1 MSDNGVYQRL
11 AERFAPEAHRVK
23 DIGSAKLTY
32 VDGETVISRLNEVLG
47 VDGWSF
53 EVKDI
58 HILENEVW
66 ALGRLTAVIDGKTVV
81 REQVGGQIINR
92 KRSGEIIELSN
103 DIKGAITDCAKKCA
117 TLVGIGLYLYDPSE
131 RREVEQER
139 RGADK
144 GVAGRGIEP
153 QEPGEAEIDQRRRLV
168 GTGQGAHPGGIAP
181 EEPPHQL
188 LVAENRRRVQ
198 RRGRQRGMLE
208 KNAASVVEGSV
219 PGRGT
224 EEVAQEGIRHGATD
238 TRRNGSAP
246 DPYPAVRD
254 FRHAPAPRYCPLN
267 STRR

>member
-92 KRSGEIIELSN
+92 KRLGEIIELSN

-131 RREVEQER
+131 RREVEQEMR
-139 RGADK
+139 EAKRAPRPIETAPSKPRKANVEGCMVGWNTAVKRTRFDDPETASK
-144 GVAGRGIEP
+144 YVAYYTKDAHKTLESFFNSAT
-153 QEPGEAEIDQRRRLV
+153 EDEATAFLRAINDR
-168 GTGQGAHPGGIAP
+168 IAK
-181 EEPPHQL
+181 EARE
-188 LVAENRRRVQ
+188 A
-198 RRGRQRGMLE
+198 
-208 KNAASVVEGSV
+208 AAS
-219 PGRGT
+219 
-224 EEVAQEGIRHGATD
+224 
-238 TRRNGSAP
+238 
-246 DPYPAVRD
+246 
-254 FRHAPAPRYCPLN
+254 
-267 STRR
+267 